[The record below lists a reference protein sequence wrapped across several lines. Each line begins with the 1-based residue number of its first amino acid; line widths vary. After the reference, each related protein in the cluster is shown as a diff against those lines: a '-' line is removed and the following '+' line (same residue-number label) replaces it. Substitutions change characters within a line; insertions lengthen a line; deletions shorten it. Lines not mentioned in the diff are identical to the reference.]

1 MPNFKSILH
10 KKTYA
15 LTFRVAD
22 YNKKLKLEM
31 NNFQNGK
38 SMFKIRW
45 QCQCQ
50 ASVIQWD
57 SFFKFLINAMSAK
70 ITHHSL
76 WLVIRAEICWMRSS

>member
-38 SMFKIRW
+38 SMCYTMGQLF
-45 QCQCQ
+45 Q
-50 ASVIQWD
+50 V
-57 SFFKFLINAMSAK
+57 FN
-70 ITHHSL
+70 
-76 WLVIRAEICWMRSS
+76 

>member
-15 LTFRVAD
+15 LTFRVVD

-38 SMFKIRW
+38 SMFKIR
-45 QCQCQ
+45 
-50 ASVIQWD
+50 
-57 SFFKFLINAMSAK
+57 
-70 ITHHSL
+70 
-76 WLVIRAEICWMRSS
+76 